1 MSDEDIVCGICL
13 ENLDDVTNGK
23 PVNAHYG
30 SRDCQE
36 KSKGKPHL
44 YHTKCIQ
51 TWVATH
57 LGFATCPL
65 CICDVNEEYI
75 QGLNRKFN
83 LFKWLH
89 EKPAVR
95 YMVDFVN
102 NVHYLSGLI
111 LVLGMLSLPFYST
124 PEGKPELIK
133 DIERLYKA
141 VPELKDVLVEIATII
156 LRNDM
161 HIDKALDMMWGRIE
175 DLEKDLLKRIR
186 KNRDI
191 PHKYI
196 EIMKKPP
203 KGIQGKYNR
212 SQFILKHGEYQQN
225 IESEKVVSSFLKGKE
240 DTNRFLDEL
249 VHAVTSEH
257 MDHLAESDKG
267 TFKVRMFDKIIKNF
281 DKENAEHFAVLLLG
295 RLATEVPVWEESTA
309 PNSLAGPHQDF
320 SSESVYPLGVKGLEN
335 FRNNAQ
341 RALPPS
347 YNAPRTIKSPLA
359 AFTLLRAP
367 NGNPRLQGGSKR
379 MKRRRRRR
387 FTYR

>member
-1 MSDEDIVCGICL
+1 MSAEDTECGICL
-13 ENLDDVTNGK
+13 DSLDDLTNGK

-30 SRDCQE
+30 SADCQK
-36 KSKGKPHL
+36 KSMGKPHS
-44 YHTKCIQ
+44 YHTECIQ
-51 TWVATH
+51 TLVATRM
-57 LGFATCPL
+57 GFATCPL
-65 CICDVNEEYI
+65 CRCKINGEYI

-111 LVLGMLSLPFYST
+111 LVLGMLSLPFYSK
-124 PEGKPELIK
+124 PEEKAELIK
-133 DIERLYKA
+133 DIERLYEA
-141 VPELKDVLVEIATII
+141 VPELKNALVEFASII
-156 LRNDM
+156 LMKDM
-161 HIDKALDMMWGRIE
+161 YIYKAVNMMWRRIE
-175 DLEKDLLKRIR
+175 LLERYLLMRIR
-186 KNRDI
+186 ENRDI

-196 EIMKKPP
+196 EIMKKHP
-203 KGIQGKYNR
+203 KGMLEKYNR
-212 SQFILKHGEYQQN
+212 SQIILKHGEYQQN

-240 DTNRFLDEL
+240 DTKRFLDEL
-249 VHAVTSEH
+249 VRAVTSEH
-257 MDHLAESDKG
+257 MDHLAESDRG
-267 TFKVRMFDKIIKNF
+267 TFKDRIFDKILKNF

-295 RLATEVPVWEESTA
+295 KLNDDIPIWMRSTA
-309 PNSLAGPHQDF
+309 PNSLAGADQDF

-347 YNAPRTIKSPLA
+347 YNGPRTIKSPLA

-367 NGNPRLQGGSKR
+367 NGNPRIQGGSKR
-379 MKRRRRRR
+379 MKRGRRRR

>member
-1 MSDEDIVCGICL
+1 MSAEDTTECGICF
-13 ENLDDVTNGK
+13 DDFNDLTNGAR
-23 PVNAHYG
+23 VDAHYG
-30 SRDCQE
+30 SDDCQE
-36 KSKGKPHL
+36 KSKGKPHFF
-44 YHTKCIQ
+44 HTKCIQ
-51 TWVATH
+51 TWVSPHEGTAR
-57 LGFATCPL
+57 CPI
-65 CICDVNEEYI
+65 CRCDVNNQYI
-75 QGLNRKFN
+75 QGLNPTFN

-89 EKPAVR
+89 VKPAVR

-161 HIDKALDMMWGRIE
+161 RLDKALDMMWGRIE

-191 PHKYI
+191 PNKYI

-203 KGIQGKYNR
+203 TGIRRKYNR
-212 SQFILKHGEYQQN
+212 EYQQN

-249 VHAVTSEH
+249 IDAVTSEH

-267 TFKVRMFDKIIKNF
+267 TVKVRMFDKIIKNF
-281 DKENAEHFAVLLLG
+281 DKENAEHFAILLLG
-295 RLATEVPVWEESTA
+295 RLATEGPVWEESTA
-309 PNSLAGPHQDF
+309 PNSLAGVEHPLNSADI
-320 SSESVYPLGVKGLEN
+320 YPLGVQGLEN
-335 FRNNAQ
+335 FHSEGRKPS
-341 RALPPS
+341 LLGSESPP
-347 YNAPRTIKSPLA
+347 PRVIKSPLA
-359 AFTLLRAP
+359 FLGLAGLA
-367 NGNPRLQGGSKR
+367 GHERLASKGGSKR
-379 MKRRRRRR
+379 VKRRRRATHRR
-387 FTYR
+387 K